1 MANDVQK
8 KQMTIA
14 LVGLRPADQITLKG
28 YLRVLLSLDVELH
41 WVAATEPNIDLFM
54 INHEFKNASS
64 VAKLLSAYPKAVALY
79 IDRLEVGS
87 GHLNQNQLT
96 LPLKQIS
103 ELHDWLVKNVPALS
117 ASPSAAPTNANTSN
131 AAVKPTEPKSET
143 KQKATSQ
150 DLIEMIELYQSH
162 SQSSVEL
169 LDDTGVVAVIDVKC
183 QRLWLKKE
191 PSSLKGLRMRPFG
204 GQLPDAK
211 DAKDASDW
219 LWQLALRSSESVVGL
234 VDGNRAYRL
243 RYWAKP
249 PLLLRR
255 DALAV
260 MTILEKSSVSCSQ
273 IAQSTQISMPTVQK
287 IVAALLF
294 SGNLTDTAYKQLKP
308 SSAATPVVSA
318 TPVVT
323 PPPPPP
329 KPAVSEAEQE
339 EKQEKMGFLARLR
352 KKLGI

>member
-14 LVGLRPADQITLKG
+14 LVGVRPADQITLKG

-64 VAKLLSAYPKAVALY
+64 VAKLLSAYPKTAVLY
-79 IDRLEVGS
+79 IDRVEVGD
-87 GHLNQNQLT
+87 GHLVQNKLT

-103 ELHDWLVKNVPALS
+103 ELRDWLVKHVPALS
-117 ASPSAAPTNANTSN
+117 ASATVANPSIKTTEKPQTAPKAA
-131 AAVKPTEPKSET
+131 
-143 KQKATSQ
+143 SQ

-169 LDDTGVVAVIDVKC
+169 VDDTGVVAVIEVKP

-191 PSSLKGLRMRPFG
+191 PIALQGLRMRPFG

-219 LWQLALRSSESVVGL
+219 LWQLALRSSESLMGL
-234 VDGNRAYRL
+234 VDANRAYQL

-249 PLLLRR
+249 PMLLRR

-260 MTILEKSSVSCSQ
+260 MTVLEKASLSCSQ
-273 IAQSTQISMPTVQK
+273 IAQKTQIPLTAVQK

-294 SGNLTDTAYKQLKP
+294 SGNLTASAYKQLKP
-308 SSAATPVVSA
+308 SAVMPANSAPIA
-318 TPVVT
+318 
-323 PPPPPP
+323 PPPPPASIP
-329 KPAVSEAEQE
+329 VAPISAAEQE

-352 KKLGI
+352 KKLGL